1 MPLLSRHIE
10 NLKEKKITKQLNIII
25 VELNILIRLSNLMDM
40 IRKNFF
46 LLKYRNKN

>member
-10 NLKEKKITKQLNIII
+10 NLKEKITKQLNIII

-46 LLKYRNKN
+46 L